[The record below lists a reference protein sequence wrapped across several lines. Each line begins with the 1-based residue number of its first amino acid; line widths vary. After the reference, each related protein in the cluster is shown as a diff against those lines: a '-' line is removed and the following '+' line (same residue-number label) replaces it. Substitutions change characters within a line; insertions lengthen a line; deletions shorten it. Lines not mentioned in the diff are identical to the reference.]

1 MNITKWQNPFLNEL
15 LNIRKTFKDLI
26 DDDFLKREPNNSHM
40 PLIEVYEKDDKVF
53 VEAGLPGMKKDDI
66 SIEIDDGILKISG
79 KVEENKEK
87 KGDGYFYTERKYGS
101 FARRFEVPATLKEED
116 VTAEYKDGVLMVNF
130 PKTQKNKEVK
140 KIAVK

>member
-40 PLIEVYEKDDKVF
+40 PLIEVYEKDDKVC
-53 VEAGLPGMKKDDI
+53 VEAELPGMKKDDI
-66 SIEIDDGILKISG
+66 SIEIDDGVLKIAG

-87 KGDGYFYTERKYGS
+87 KDDGYFYSERKYGS
-101 FARRFEVPATLKEED
+101 FVRSFEVPASLKDED
-116 VTAEYKDGVLMVNF
+116 VEAEYKDGILMVKF
-130 PKTQKNKEVK
+130 PKAQKAKEIK